1 MDAEN
6 KIALNFIAF
15 DNQSFS
21 FKVYRKSRQS
31 GEKNLNLD
39 FYGAKL
45 PLDLSGDLEDD
56 TNKGLFWVVF
66 EPREGFEEFICRKEY
81 DWNLTKKYLLQRLN
95 QNALLLMQLN
105 SKEVFRERIS
115 FVIRHYP
122 EGDETIWLEPYYLL
136 EEGTFGIL
144 IDFEFRKNQEEL
156 FSRKVQ
162 VLSLSLDKHY
172 RSNKDF
178 YYDKYK
184 KVQSFIQN
192 YLPKL
197 FPLITNTGQQISIQ
211 QDLLQLPSS
220 KLKTKEYIFDLNH
233 RSKSQFKGLL
243 EYGPLRKLPG
253 KICYYFICREP
264 DVSYANQ
271 LYKALKGDTFPSL
284 FHGMNQVFK
293 LSTGKNFVKGKSL
306 KNLDQ
311 AGFEESIREI
321 EAIKEAITIP
331 ILIIPSK
338 LDEENKNIYFLA
350 KYLFSK
356 RNLPLQVITLD
367 LLRNEDSLKWSIANI
382 GLQIFAKLGGQPW
395 KVDPEN
401 DDCLIIGIGQA
412 HKEIKE
418 GPRTR
423 IEKYYAYSVL
433 TDSSGLYLDL
443 QVLGEGANEADYLG
457 AIKSNLSD
465 VLEKYKRQFKK
476 VVIHTS
482 FKVKER
488 GTKSI
493 LQTLREISRQNQN
506 MELVVIK
513 INTDNKF
520 FGYDKKI
527 NSLVPYESSYLKI
540 APKEYL
546 VWFEGLQYHNP
557 NVQKRYPGPTH
568 IAFLSTPKNPNEII
582 NYLQD
587 ALNLS
592 GANWRGFNA
601 KALPVSIHYCR
612 LVARFIQEFDS
623 RGYSDFKIDNLKP
636 WFL

>member
-15 DNQSFS
+15 DNQAFS
-21 FKVYRKSRQS
+21 FKVYRKSRQPD
-31 GEKNLNLD
+31 EKNLNLD

-45 PLDLSGDLEDD
+45 PPELTGDVEDD
-56 TNKGLFWVVF
+56 ANKGLFWVVF
-66 EPREGFEEFICRKEY
+66 EPRENFEEFICRNEF
-81 DWNLTKKYLLQRLN
+81 DWNLTKKYILQRLK
-95 QNALLLMQLN
+95 QNTSSLIQLGP
-105 SKEVFRERIS
+105 KEIFRERVS
-115 FVIRHYP
+115 FVIGRHP
-122 EGDETIWLEPYYLL
+122 EGDEIIWLEPYYLL
-136 EEGTFGIL
+136 EQGLFGIL
-144 IDFEFRKNQEEL
+144 IDFEFRKNQEEV
-156 FSRKVQ
+156 FSKKIQ
-162 VLSLSLDKHY
+162 VLSLSLDRHY
-172 RSNKDF
+172 RSNRDF

-184 KVQSFIQN
+184 KVEAFIQS
-192 YLPKL
+192 YLPRL
-197 FPLITNTGQQISIQ
+197 FPIITNTGHYIKAQP
-211 QDLLQLPSS
+211 DLLQVPSY
-220 KLKTKEYIFDLNH
+220 KLKTKEYIFALNR

-243 EYGPLRKLPG
+243 EYGPLKKFPD
-253 KICYYFICREP
+253 KICYYFICREQ

-284 FHGMNQVFK
+284 FHGMSQVFK
-293 LSTGKNFVKGKSL
+293 LSTGKNLVRGKSW

-311 AGFEESIREI
+311 AEFEKTILEI
-321 EAIKEAITIP
+321 EEIKDATTIP
-331 ILIIPSK
+331 ILIIPPK
-338 LDEENKNIYFLA
+338 LDEKNKKIYFLA

-356 RNLPLQVITLD
+356 RDLPLQVITLD

-395 KVDPEN
+395 KVNPEN

-412 HKEIKE
+412 HKQIKE
-418 GPRTR
+418 GSKVR
-423 IEKYYAYSVL
+423 IERYYAYSVL

-443 QVLGEGANEADYLG
+443 QVLGEGTNEADYLVMLRH
-457 AIKSNLSD
+457 NLSE
-465 VLEKYKRQFKK
+465 VLEKYKYQFRK

-482 FKVKER
+482 FRVKES
-488 GTKSI
+488 GTKP
-493 LQTLREISRQNQN
+493 LLRTLREISYQSQE

-513 INTDNKF
+513 VNTDNKF

-527 NSLVPYESSYLKI
+527 NSLVPYESTYLKI

-568 IAFLSTPKNPNEII
+568 VEFLSIPKNPNEII
-582 NYLQD
+582 DYLQD
-587 ALNLS
+587 VLNLS

-612 LVARFIQEFDS
+612 LVAKFIQEFDS